1 GGQQLAA
8 LDPNTAFV
16 LVIAWLIG
24 SLVVAAVFTERAEIS
39 G

>member
-1 GGQQLAA
+1 
-8 LDPNTAFV
+8 V